1 MVRRTFR
8 RIAGS
13 LFAKLLLIF
22 FLTFVGIIFLVGGAF
37 HQAVKETRNIPL
49 KENVI
54 QYLQYIIKDLG
65 TAPSLVRAR
74 QIAERTSLQIRYEG
88 PGQSWSTSDRIPPP
102 SELHL
107 TTWQTDPP
115 IRGMIEEG
123 TIIVAVSQGTGTFIF
138 VLSPGFHEGKDGAL
152 WLAFVIFILFAAGV
166 LMYLAIRHLLKPLQ
180 YLAEGVRQI
189 GGGRLDH
196 EVPGSGS
203 LEFID
208 LAEAFNTMTVRI
220 RSMLHAKEQLLLDV
234 SHELRSPLTRMKV
247 ALEMLP
253 EGQMRENMKVDIREM
268 ETMVSEILEESR
280 LRHATGGLAVEEIPA
295 DFLLKEISDLYQGQ
309 APGLRIDPLPEDARI
324 HGDPVFVKMVL
335 NNVITNAIKY
345 SPADGE
351 PVRLIW
357 KEDDACTIVQVRD
370 RGVGIPAEDL
380 PYVFEPFYRVDKSR
394 SKRTGGYGLGLSLC
408 KTIMEVHRGRI
419 DVESTPGAGTT
430 ISLYFPNP

>member
-1 MVRRTFR
+1 MVRRAFR

-13 LFAKLLLIF
+13 LFTKLLLIF
-22 FLTFVGIIFLVGGAF
+22 FLTFVGVIFFVVGALN
-37 HQAVKETRNIPL
+37 HAVKETRDIQM
-49 KENVI
+49 KENLI
-54 QYLQYIIKDLG
+54 QYLQYIIKDLE
-65 TAPSLVRAR
+65 TAPSIDRAR

-88 PGQSWSTSDRIPPP
+88 PGQSWSTSDRIPPL
-102 SELHL
+102 SELRL

-115 IRGMIEEG
+115 VRGMIKKG
-123 TIIVAVSQGTGTFIF
+123 AITVAVSQGTGTFIF
-138 VLSPGFHEGKDGAL
+138 VLSTGFHEGKGEAL
-152 WLAFVIFILFAAGV
+152 WLAFVIFTLLAAGV

-208 LAEAFNTMTVRI
+208 LAEAFNAMTVRI
-220 RSMLHAKEQLLLDV
+220 RGMLHAKEQLLLDV

-280 LRHATGGLAVEEIPA
+280 LRHAAGKLAVEEIPA
-295 DFLLKEISDLYQGQ
+295 DFLLEEISDLYQGQ

-335 NNVITNAIKY
+335 NNIITNAIKY

-357 KEDDACTIVQVRD
+357 KEDEVYTIVQVRD

-419 DVESTPGAGTT
+419 EVESTPGAGTT